1 MQYITTMKN
10 NNILFFLA
18 FLCVGCSDYDLK
30 NLEGAAL
37 PGMDTSDP
45 IIVNDLP
52 DTGFPIDTAD
62 PDLGS
67 LSPIAVCQVSP
78 NPVSPPFESA
88 TWIGDN
94 SYDIEGVPIIDY
106 SWEIVSAPEGSGV
119 IMPAGAAN
127 RYPFTPE
134 LAGTYIA
141 ELTVTNEDG
150 LTSDPCEVSLEA
162 IPTESL
168 WVEMFWDQPQDDM
181 DLHLI
186 NLPGSLET
194 RDDCYYSNCTSTA
207 QIFFPMDWG
216 TSGYDG
222 DNPILDLDDIPGTGP
237 ENINI
242 DTPHPGAVYDVV
254 VHDYTGSTPD
264 VYSEN
269 NVTVNIYLDGS
280 LSWTDTRAISGDG
293 SYTYFSRID
302 WSAGT
307 ITSL

>member
-1 MQYITTMKN
+1 MKN
-10 NNILFFLA
+10 NSLFLFAL
-18 FLCVGCSDYDLK
+18 LGLGCSDYDLK
-30 NLEGAAL
+30 NLKGTPL
-37 PGMDTSDP
+37 PGVDTSDP
-45 IIVNDLP
+45 VVVSDLP
-52 DTGFPIDTAD
+52 DTSPPEETSE
-62 PDLGS
+62 PESEL
-67 LSPIAVCQVSP
+67 PIAQCGVDP
-78 NPVSPPFESA
+78 NPVSPPFESVV
-88 TWIGDN
+88 WIGAD
-94 SYDIEGVPIIDY
+94 SYDTSGLAMVDY
-106 SWEIVSAPEGSGV
+106 SWTLTSAPGGSTV
-119 IMPAGAAN
+119 EMPVGAAN
-127 RYPFTPE
+127 RYPFTPV
-134 LAGTYIA
+134 LAGSYTAKLI
-141 ELTVTNEDG
+141 VTNEDG
-150 LTSDPCEVSLEA
+150 LTSEPCEAVLEA

-216 TSGYDG
+216 ASGYDG

-242 DTPHPGAVYDVV
+242 DTPHPGSVYDVV

-264 VYSEN
+264 VYTEN

-280 LSWTDTRAISGDG
+280 LSWTDTRSISGDG